1 MAYPMKCEG
10 ENAGLASSGAAGG
23 EAGARGGRAG
33 AGAGRVGGA
42 EPEVALV
49 VHVDTTRVNL
59 DMETSVQNLLLFQ
72 CYYLNVVKK

>member
-10 ENAGLASSGAAGG
+10 EDTGLASSGAAGG
-23 EAGARGGRAG
+23 EAGARGGR

-59 DMETSVQNLLLFQ
+59 DMETSVQKSLFTI
-72 CYYLNVVKK
+72 